1 MTIRTIDA
9 RGLALRAIAAV
20 AMLASAPAVAAEGT
34 SDRLMAAQGQLASRL
49 IDNLAGKG
57 AAANVVVS
65 PASLAGAL
73 AAVDLGADD
82 ALRRSL
88 HQTLGFP
95 KSPAA
100 TADFD
105 ALRKATGRPRENGAL
120 SSANAVV
127 FDRSVAPFPNAIEAL
142 TRAGI
147 RATVEDFGKPET
159 LAGINAW
166 VAERTKGKIPTILDQ
181 LPRNAGLVALNALYF
196 KDRWKQPFVAAET
209 KPAPFRLVGGRT
221 VEAPLMRAGD
231 RRFRFRQDARFV
243 AVELAYA
250 TEGLSMIV
258 VTTRRDPAPA
268 KDFAKLG
275 GWLAGEGFAESPGE
289 VALPRFNGSANID
302 LMPALKALGLQ
313 PQTTLPGFSR
323 EPLSLAKA
331 QQRVELKVDEE
342 GAEAA
347 AATAVVATRSAAES
361 EFVKLTADKPFIFAL
376 RDSESGLILLAGYVA
391 NPQSNAAQASE
402 TPASGTR

>member
-1 MTIRTIDA
+1 MRC
-9 RGLALRAIAAV
+9 
-20 AMLASAPAVAAEGT
+20 
-34 SDRLMAAQGQLASRL
+34 
-49 IDNLAGKG
+49 
-57 AAANVVVS
+57 AAACIR
-65 PASLAGAL
+65 P
-73 AAVDLGADD
+73 
-82 ALRRSL
+82 
-88 HQTLGFP
+88 LGFP

-127 FDRSVAPFPNAIEAL
+127 FDRSVAPFPDAIEAL

-221 VEAPLMRAGD
+221 VGGPLMRAGD

-289 VALPRFNGSANID
+289 VALPRFNASANID

-361 EFVKLTADKPFIFAL
+361 GVRQAHRRQAVHLRAARQRVRADPARRL
-376 RDSESGLILLAGYVA
+376 CRQPAEQCRAGERD
-391 NPQSNAAQASE
+391 
-402 TPASGTR
+402 PASGTR